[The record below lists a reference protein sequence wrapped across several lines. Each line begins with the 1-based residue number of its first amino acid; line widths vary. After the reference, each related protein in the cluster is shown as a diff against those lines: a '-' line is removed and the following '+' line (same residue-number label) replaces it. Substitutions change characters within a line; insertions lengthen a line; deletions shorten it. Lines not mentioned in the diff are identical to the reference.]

1 MLRATRRSTQRPPNT
16 EFPIL
21 RALLTTL
28 IAFLLV
34 LGAVAGLG
42 ALVPNQSAAA
52 QTGPLRIVV
61 TVPPLAGLVKELA
74 PPGSEVTAL
83 IVPGRSEHGYEF
95 TPEDVARLARAD
107 VAVYVGL
114 GLEPKV
120 EDFLKTRPAPSRQ
133 VVCMADALG
142 IRADPD
148 HAGHEHAPDEPCD
161 HGPVD
166 QHLWLDPVLVQNFV
180 PALSRSI
187 QAAMAQR
194 GMNDDKARGE
204 HDARAAAL
212 IARVKALDEE
222 LREQLKPVAGEAIV
236 THHNA
241 WPRLADRYGLKV
253 AAVIRAVEGAE
264 PTPDSIAKAV
274 DAIQEQRV
282 RGVFFEPQ
290 FNAAVAERIAQ
301 AAGVRLGKL
310 DPLGDGDWFALMR
323 GNGRSI
329 VETLRP

>member
-1 MLRATRRSTQRPPNT
+1 MLRATPRSSQSRPNT
-16 EFPIL
+16 EIPIL
-21 RALLTTL
+21 RPL
-28 IAFLLV
+28 ITSLVAFLLV

-42 ALVPNQSAAA
+42 ALAPNQVGGSS
-52 QTGPLRIVV
+52 GPLRIVV
-61 TVPPLAGLVKELA
+61 TVPPLAGLVKALA
-74 PPGSEVTAL
+74 PPGAEVTAL

-107 VAVYVGL
+107 VAVYIGL

-120 EDFLKTRPAPSRQ
+120 EDFLKSRPSPSRQ

-142 IRADPD
+142 IHADPD
-148 HAGHEHAPDEPCD
+148 HQGHDYAPGEPCD

-166 QHLWLDPVLVQNFV
+166 QHLWLDPALVETFV
-180 PALSRSI
+180 PLLASSIENAL
-187 QAAMAQR
+187 AQR
-194 GMNDDKARGE
+194 GSLDER
-204 HDARAAAL
+204 ARAEHEARTADL
-212 IARVKALDEE
+212 VARVKALDAE

-264 PTPDSIAKAV
+264 PTPDNIAKAV

-290 FNAAVAERIAQ
+290 FNPAVAERIAQ
-301 AAGVRLGKL
+301 AASVRLGKL

-323 GNGRSI
+323 SNGRSI